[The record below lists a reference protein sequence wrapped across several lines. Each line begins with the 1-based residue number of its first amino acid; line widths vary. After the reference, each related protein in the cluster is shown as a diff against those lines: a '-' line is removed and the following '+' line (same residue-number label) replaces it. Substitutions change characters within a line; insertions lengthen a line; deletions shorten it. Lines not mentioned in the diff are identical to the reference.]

1 MYLSYS
7 SFLRTLIPVVGVTSF
22 VFLSTEEAWGQT
34 RRVAARLFPQLAQE
48 TETLPSPGAPE
59 SIYPRPTGPVIDL
72 LPGDEPQL
80 EPYVEQPGLP
90 AWGNEPLFSKEW
102 GFPQSQGHKTSAWF
116 PTAPTPHI
124 SYVHHPG
131 LRKSCCARA
140 AEIQTVLKV
149 RNPQTACDVLVPVCL
164 PACCGKLLGAHGRR
178 ALLGRGI
185 VHYDWSCGF
194 HLKVIFDRH
203 DQVTVHYYGR

>member
-1 MYLSYS
+1 MYLSFS
-7 SFLRTLIPVVGVTSF
+7 RFLRTLTPVLVTTCL
-22 VFLSTEEAWGQT
+22 VILSTGEAWGQT

-48 TETLPSPGAPE
+48 TEVLPTPGSAE
-59 SIYPRPTGPVIDL
+59 TIDPRPRGSAIDL
-72 LPGDEPQL
+72 LPSDEPQL
-80 EPYVEQPGLP
+80 ERYGEQPALP
-90 AWGNEPLFSKEW
+90 DWRGEPLLSKEW
-102 GFPQSQGHKTSAWF
+102 GFPQPRGIMTSAWF

-131 LRKSCCARA
+131 LRKRCCARA
-140 AEIQTVLKV
+140 EEIQTVLKV

-178 ALLGRGI
+178 AMLGRGV

-194 HLKVIFDRH
+194 HLKVIFDHH
-203 DQVTVHYYGR
+203 DHVTVHYYGR